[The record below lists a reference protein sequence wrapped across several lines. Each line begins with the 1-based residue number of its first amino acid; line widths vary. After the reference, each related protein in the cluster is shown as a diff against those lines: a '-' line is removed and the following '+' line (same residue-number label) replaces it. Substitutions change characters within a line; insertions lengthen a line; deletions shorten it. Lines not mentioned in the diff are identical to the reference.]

1 MVKSRGQPKEHCIH
15 HYLVVGRHTP
25 TEKNPNPKIY
35 KMRIFANDVVRAKC
49 KFWYFM
55 KKLDKVK
62 KASGEILACHEIFD
76 RDPSKVKTYG
86 IVCTYKSKFGY
97 HNLYK
102 EFRST
107 SLNGAVDQLYSEMV
121 GRHKAQRESLVIV
134 RTTILKGNVEKEA
147 KRHYIRQIVKEGVK
161 FPLLEKRIRPSP
173 AFRKV
178 FRPSRP
184 CLLA

>member
-1 MVKSRGQPKEHCIH
+1 MVKSRGQPKEHSIH

-147 KRHYIRQIVKEGVK
+147 KRRGN
-161 FPLLEKRIRPSP
+161 L
-173 AFRKV
+173 
-178 FRPSRP
+178 
-184 CLLA
+184 